1 MLDPAA
7 AAAAGTAHGQLAS
20 QIAAGIALSGHKVVE
35 EGARAQLLVLPGVLR
50 IDVRPLEDG
59 LQVIPRVLS
68 DRPLGWEV
76 DASAMSDYGRT
87 AEETRLPA
95 LVAFRFAI
103 WDEAQPLAGR
113 LIVSY
118 TRGAE
123 HGPTHFSAHA
133 ILQQVS
139 EDR

>member
-1 MLDPAA
+1 MLDPAP
-7 AAAAGTAHGQLAS
+7 AAAAGAAHGQLAS
-20 QIAAGIALSGHKVVE
+20 ITAAGVALSCHKLVD
-35 EGARAQLLVLPGVLR
+35 EGARAQLLVLPGVVR

-76 DASAMSDYGRT
+76 DTSAMSDYGRT

-103 WDEAQPLAGR
+103 WDEEQPLAGR
-113 LIVSY
+113 VNVSY